1 MSVNYCVGMVVEL
14 QREGCV
20 GVIRGWDAECDPAQI
35 HAGAVTMS
43 MARKRPGWAFYHV
56 LVGTY
61 NMERLVAYISTITV
75 NYVHCFVLS
84 VSSVITKTSVAF
96 ELGNNFSTDGF

>member
-14 QREGCV
+14 QHEGCV

-35 HAGAVTMS
+35 HAGAVTWS

-56 LVGTY
+56 LVDAHD
-61 NMERLVAYISTITV
+61 MERLVACISFFTA
-75 NYVHCFVLS
+75 NHVHCFDLKVLS
-84 VSSVITKTSVAF
+84 VIPDTSVGIK
-96 ELGNNFSTDGF
+96 LGSNFSTDGL